1 MTQSDTGL
9 TDRGSEVAS
18 STKQHATDVASTA
31 TEQAKGVAQEAKQ
44 QGRDLL
50 HEARS
55 TVRGQASGQKD
66 RAAGQLR
73 SVANDLR
80 NMQEGGGAPSGP
92 AGELVRQATQQTDRL
107 AGWLESREPADLLE
121 DVRSFARQRPG
132 TFLLGCLAAGF
143 VVGRLVKG
151 ATSAESSGRASQ
163 YRTYPSST
171 LTGDYS
177 TGYTGAPTVGSDL
190 GTGTGSAYA
199 TTGSYAAADVAAS
212 EPYEGTTPV
221 YDETTTTYAG
231 DNAAEDAV
239 TSTATYP
246 DQSTGDPWQD
256 DDTRRSTSGGSG
268 V

>member
-18 STKQHATDVASTA
+18 STKQHASDVASTA
-31 TEQAKGVAQEAKQ
+31 TEQAKGVAEEAKQ

-73 SVANDLR
+73 SVASDLR
-80 NMQEGGGAPSGP
+80 IMQEGGGAPSGP
-92 AGELVRQATQQTDRL
+92 AGELVRQASQQTERL
-107 AGWLESREPADLLE
+107 AGWLESREPADILE
-121 DVRSFARQRPG
+121 DVRGFARQRPG
-132 TFLLGCLAAGF
+132 TFLLGCLTAGF

-151 ATSAESSGRASQ
+151 AKSADSSSSRASQ

-171 LTGDYS
+171 LTSDYS
-177 TGYTGAPTVGSDL
+177 TGYTGASTVGSDL

-199 TTGSYAAADVAAS
+199 TTGSYEA
-212 EPYEGTTPV
+212 TTPV

-231 DNAAEDAV
+231 DTAAEDAV

-256 DDTRRSTSGGSG
+256 DDTRRSGGSG